1 MAGNR
6 KNTRS
11 ARKENQRLQ
20 EERDNLLSNRS
31 SFFLREA
38 YKTLR
43 TNVTFALTGE
53 EECKVIA
60 VTSSL
65 QSEGKSFTAVNL
77 AISYVQADKRVLL
90 IDCDLR
96 RPKLNRLLSLSSV
109 SGLSNLI
116 LRPELRDESILHSEE
131 TGLDVILSGVIP
143 PNPSELLGSQR
154 MKNLL
159 DDLRQK
165 YDYIILDTP
174 PVNMVTD
181 AVVLAPQC
189 DGVIFVVRMNQS
201 ERGAVF
207 HAVEQLQ
214 YAQAKILGMVL
225 NDMNMEKNGYG
236 YGKYRRQ
243 YSRYGRYGYG
253 GYGYG
258 GYGYGYGYSP
268 DQRPSPEG
276 EPR

>member
-6 KNTRS
+6 KSTRS
-11 ARKENQRLQ
+11 MKKENQRLQ

-96 RPKLNRLLSLSSV
+96 RPKLNRLLSLSST
-109 SGLSNLI
+109 SGLSNL
-116 LRPELRDESILHSEE
+116 LLHPELRDESILHSEE

-154 MKNLL
+154 MKSLL
-159 DDLRQK
+159 NDLRQK

-174 PVNMVTD
+174 PVNMVID

-214 YAQAKILGMVL
+214 YAQAKILGIVL
-225 NDMNMEKNGYG
+225 NDMNMEKNGYS

-258 GYGYGYGYSP
+258 YGYSP
-268 DQRPSPEG
+268 NQRPSPEG